1 MSTTSNR
8 QGSGNGD
15 DSKGSLADPSSLPS
29 DVFEACEPDV
39 EAELAGSVAQIFLR
53 HMATEEPPPSVAE
66 ARLEI
71 PKRDEVSQ
79 EEVETFTSI
88 RSLQAAML
96 PPDLQKNLSAER
108 LWILADLA
116 THGTNSSRQRA
127 TKELGGCINDLW
139 ETQELEKSLLT
150 QLIQLIDQA
159 RERTGVSMLMNVL
172 LMAAA
177 NAAEDQ
183 GEAAK
188 NEQREKVG

>member
-1 MSTTSNR
+1 MSTQSNR
-8 QGSGNGD
+8 QEPGKENR
-15 DSKGSLADPSSLPS
+15 SKQGLADPSSLPA

-53 HMATEEPPPSVAE
+53 HMATEEPPLSVPA
-66 ARLEI
+66 LNLKI
-71 PKRDEVSQ
+71 PERDVVSE

-88 RSLQAAML
+88 RALQAAML

-116 THGTNSSRQRA
+116 THGTSASRQRA

-139 ETQELEKSLLT
+139 ESQELEQSLLT

-172 LMAAA
+172 LMAAS

-183 GEAAK
+183 SGASK
-188 NEQREKVG
+188 SPEKETVG

>member
-1 MSTTSNR
+1 MSTQSNR
-8 QGSGNGD
+8 QE
-15 DSKGSLADPSSLPS
+15 PS
-29 DVFEACEPDV
+29 V

-53 HMATEEPPPSVAE
+53 HMATEEPPPALAE
-66 ARLEI
+66 AKLEI
-71 PKRDEVSQ
+71 PKRDVVSE

-88 RSLQAAML
+88 RALQTAML

-116 THGTNSSRQRA
+116 TQGTSASRQRA

-139 ETQELEKSLLT
+139 EGQELEKSLLT

-172 LMAAA
+172 LMAAS
-177 NAAEDQ
+177 NAAEGQ
-183 GEAAK
+183 GVSSEMV
-188 NEQREKVG
+188 EKETVG